1 MPLKLY
7 ATIGAAILIA
17 GLLWHDHI
25 GWQKLKAA
33 KAEATQLQAT
43 LAGER
48 QNRAIEQADRRRADA
63 AVTSLQ
69 AKLDDINR
77 RASESAPVVL
87 CKRARV
93 PSATGEGLAA
103 SVVGSATDT
112 GRNEGPLRDIGSALG
127 AARREAESNA
137 ARYEALIKWESERTH

>member
-1 MPLKLY
+1 MPLKFY
-7 ATIGAAILIA
+7 ATIGAALLIA

-103 SVVGSATDT
+103 GGAGSVA
-112 GRNEGPLRDIGSALG
+112 IGSS
-127 AARREAESNA
+127 AESPAISIGDLVRDVWVESRANNA
-137 ARYEALIKWESERTH
+137 RHEALIRWEQERTH